1 MFGGVLPERPERPHL
16 LRRLGV
22 RDAALIV
29 MGGIVGSGIFVNP
42 SVVARLVHTPLL
54 IMLAWSIGGVIAIVG
69 AGVFAELAARRP
81 YDGGVYAYLR
91 DAYHPIVAFCY
102 GWTLLLVSQSGG
114 AAASAVT
121 FAIYLP
127 KITGTA
133 LTSVQLTVVAVAV
146 LAVFTIVNCFGVRES
161 ATMQNGFMIAKI
173 AAIGAVI
180 VTGLFAVHAAA
191 GHGTPIV
198 LPPDFNPF
206 VAIGLSLV
214 PVMFAYSGWQTSTF
228 MAGET
233 RDSKRSLPL
242 GILFGVGG
250 VIVLYLGMNAVC
262 LYVLGP
268 GGLAGTMTPAS
279 DIVQAV
285 LGPVGAKV
293 MASIV
298 ALSTLGFIANQILT
312 SPRVYFQMAAD
323 GTFFKQ
329 LAWISPRTHVPVIA
343 IAVQGA
349 AAAAIALAGPE
360 RYNLILNWV
369 TSIDYIFFGFS
380 ALAIFIFRRRD
391 RATGATEPW
400 FRIPLHPWST
410 LLFLVVAW
418 SIVLDVVLKSP
429 MDATFGIG
437 VLLTGIPVYYLFA
450 RMKVKRENARSVP

>member
-1 MFGGVLPERPERPHL
+1 M
-16 LRRLGV
+16 

-54 IMLAWSIGGVIAIVG
+54 IMLAWAIGGTVAIVG

-91 DAYHPIVAFCY
+91 DAYHPVVAFCY

-121 FAIYLP
+121 FAFYLP
-127 KITGTA
+127 AITGIA
-133 LTSVQLTVVAVAV
+133 LNSLQATIVAVAV
-146 LAVFTIVNCFGVRES
+146 LALFTVINCFGVRES
-161 ATMQNGFMIAKI
+161 TSTQNGFMIAKI

-180 VTGLFAVHAAA
+180 LSGLFAVQAAS
-191 GHGTPIV
+191 GHGVPIV
-198 LPPDFNPF
+198 PADFNPF
-206 VAIGLSLV
+206 VAIGLSLI

-233 RDSKRSLPL
+233 RDSNRSLPI
-242 GILFGVGG
+242 GILFGVLG

-262 LYVLGP
+262 LYVLGADR
-268 GGLAGTMTPAS
+268 LAATMTPAS
-279 DIVQAV
+279 DIVQAAV
-285 LGPVGAKV
+285 GPLGAKI

-329 LAWISPRTHVPVIA
+329 LAWISPRSHVPVIA

-349 AAAAIALAGPE
+349 AAVAIALAGPE

-369 TSIDYIFFGFS
+369 TSIDYVFFGFS

-391 RATGATEPW
+391 RAIGAPEPW

-410 LLFLVVAW
+410 LLFLGVAW
-418 SIVLDVVLKSP
+418 SIVLDVVVKSP
-429 MDATFGIG
+429 RDASFGVA
-437 VLLTGIPVYYLFA
+437 VLLTGIPVYYLFRAIKAGGEDA
-450 RMKVKRENARSVP
+450 R

>member
-1 MFGGVLPERPERPHL
+1 MPNRPEPPHL

-42 SVVARLVHTPLL
+42 AVVARLVHTPFL
-54 IMLAWSIGGVIAIVG
+54 IMLAWTIGGIVAIVG

-81 YDGGVYAYLR
+81 HDGGVYAYLR
-91 DAYHPIVAFCY
+91 DAYHPVVAFSY

-121 FAIYLP
+121 FAFYLP
-127 KITGTA
+127 AITGVA
-133 LTSVQLTVVAVAV
+133 LTSLQATIVAIAV
-146 LAVFTIVNCFGVRES
+146 LALFTIVNCFGVRES
-161 ATMQNGFMIAKI
+161 TSTQNGFMIAKI
-173 AAIGAVI
+173 ATIGAVI
-180 VTGLFAVHAAA
+180 LTGLIALHAAA
-191 GHGTPIV
+191 GHGEPIV
-198 LPPDFNPF
+198 PADFNPF

-233 RDSKRSLPL
+233 RDSNRSLPL
-242 GILFGVGG
+242 GILFGVLG
-250 VIVLYLGMNAVC
+250 VIVLYVGMNAVC
-262 LYVLGP
+262 LYVLGADR
-268 GGLAGTMTPAS
+268 LAATMTPAS
-279 DIVQAV
+279 DIVQAAV
-285 LGPVGAKV
+285 GPLGAKI

-323 GTFFKQ
+323 GTFFRQ
-329 LAWISPRTHVPVIA
+329 LAWISPRSHVPVVA

-349 AAAAIALAGPE
+349 AAVAIALAGPE

-369 TSIDYIFFGFS
+369 TSIDYIFFGFA
-380 ALAIFIFRRRD
+380 ALAVFIFRRRD
-391 RATGATEPW
+391 RAMGAPEPW

-418 SIVLDVVLKSP
+418 SIVLDVVVKSP
-429 MDATFGIG
+429 RDASFGVA
-437 VLLTGIPVYYLFA
+437 VLLTGIPVYYLFRWFKA
-450 RMKVKRENARSVP
+450 KGENARSAP

>member
-1 MFGGVLPERPERPHL
+1 MDQSTVTSRPHL

-22 RDAALIV
+22 PDAALIV

-42 SVVARLVHTPLL
+42 SVVARLVHTPFL
-54 IMLAWSIGGVIAIVG
+54 IMLAWVIGGIIAIFG
-69 AGVFAELAARRP
+69 AGVFAELSARRP
-81 YDGGVYAYLR
+81 TDGGVYAYLR
-91 DAYHPIVAFCY
+91 DAYHPLVAFCY

-121 FAIYLP
+121 FAFYLP
-127 KITGTA
+127 AITGSA
-133 LTSVQLTVVAVAV
+133 LTSVQATIVAISV
-146 LAVFTIVNCFGVRES
+146 LAIFTIINCFGVRES
-161 ATMQNGFMIAKI
+161 TTTQNGFMVAKI
-173 AAIGAVI
+173 FAIVAVI
-180 VTGLFAVHAAA
+180 VTGLFAVRATATV
-191 GHGTPIV
+191 GTPIV
-198 LPPDFNPF
+198 LPADFNPI
-206 VAIGLSLV
+206 VAIGLALV

-228 MAGET
+228 MAGEM
-233 RDSKRSLPL
+233 RESNRSLPL
-242 GILFGVGG
+242 GILFGVIG

-268 GGLAGTMTPAS
+268 SRLAGTMTPAS

-285 LGPVGAKV
+285 VGPIGAKV
-293 MASIV
+293 MATIV

-329 LAWISPRTHVPVIA
+329 LAWISPRTHVPVVA

-349 AAAAIALAGPE
+349 AAIVIALSG
-360 RYNLILNWV
+360 RYDLILNWV

-391 RATGATEPW
+391 KLAGTPEPW

-410 LLFLVVAW
+410 LLFLITAW
-418 SIVLDVVLKSP
+418 TIVIDVVLKSAR
-429 MDATFGIG
+429 DASFGIA
-437 VLLTGIPVYYLFA
+437 VLLTGIPVYYAFS
-450 RMKVKRENARSVP
+450 RRRKDERSAT

>member
-1 MFGGVLPERPERPHL
+1 VLPDRPERPHL

-42 SVVARLVHTPLL
+42 SVVARLVHTPFL
-54 IMLAWSIGGVIAIVG
+54 IMLAWTIGGVIAIVG

-81 YDGGVYAYLR
+81 HDGGVYAYLR

-121 FAIYLP
+121 FAFYLP
-127 KITGTA
+127 AITGIA
-133 LTSVQLTVVAVAV
+133 LTSVQGTIVAIAV
-146 LAVFTIVNCFGVRES
+146 LALFTVVNCFGVRES
-161 ATMQNGFMIAKI
+161 TTTQNGFIIAKI

-180 VTGLFAVHAAA
+180 LAGLFAVHAAA
-191 GHGTPIV
+191 GHGSPIV
-198 LPPDFNPF
+198 PADFNPF

-242 GILFGVGG
+242 GILFGVLG
-250 VIVLYLGMNAVC
+250 VIVLYLGMNAAC
-262 LYVLGP
+262 LYVLGAAR
-268 GGLAGTMTPAS
+268 LAATMTPAS

-285 LGPVGAKV
+285 VGPVGAKI

-349 AAAAIALAGPE
+349 AAVAIALAGPE

-391 RATGATEPW
+391 RAAGAAEPW

-418 SIVLDVVLKSP
+418 SIVLDVILKSP
-429 MDATFGIG
+429 WDAAFGIG
-437 VLLTGIPVYYLFA
+437 VLLTGIPVYFLFRA
-450 RMKVKRENARSVP
+450 VRAKR